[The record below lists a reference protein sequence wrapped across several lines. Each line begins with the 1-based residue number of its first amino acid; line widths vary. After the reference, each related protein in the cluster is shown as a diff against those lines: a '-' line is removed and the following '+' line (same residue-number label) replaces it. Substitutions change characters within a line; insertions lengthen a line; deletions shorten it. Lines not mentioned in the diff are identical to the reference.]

1 MKSKTLRC
9 AIYIRVSTTEQMMHG
24 KSLEAQKDYLI
35 HYAQEHDT
43 SSTSRWYSARGEDR
57 KKRTEAQ
64 ESHTGTG
71 QSCGT

>member
-35 HYAQEHDT
+35 HYAKEHDMNIV
-43 SSTSRWYSARGEDR
+43 G
-57 KKRTEAQ
+57 
-64 ESHTGTG
+64 HTGTG
-71 QSCGT
+71 QSGGT